1 MKKILIIFFIFSI
14 STLFSNSNDGTGM
27 IEVDI
32 GRNYPTGVFDKYT
45 DDGTSLKFSYSKSF
59 KDNHLFKWQ
68 AGFQYISFR
77 TDRYTD
83 QFLMNSGLEG
93 PPVNVTNSEDGYIG
107 NAGVRFTAQRGLS
120 NKGLFRPYVGI
131 SVGFAA
137 FRETTRWEWDSGY
150 WGNND
155 CESDGFINIILS
167 LLTQDF
173 DLCDDNDGMHRVD
186 DSRTEPVFTLDL
198 GTNIFFNTIHN
209 VGLDIGVRYNM
220 VTGLKKPQTVY
231 DYSNNVHEYITKG
244 LQADY
249 YTLYIGVSVAMNSPN
264 KKSRNKPVGMDI

>member
-1 MKKILIIFFIFSI
+1 MKKILLIFLALAISIIFPS
-14 STLFSNSNDGTGM
+14 SNDGTGM

-32 GRNYPTGVFDKYT
+32 GRNYPTGIFDKYT
-45 DDGTSLKFSYSKSF
+45 DDGTSLRFSYSKSF
-59 KDNHLFKWQ
+59 KDNYLFKWQ

-83 QFLMNSGLEG
+83 QFVMGSGNEG

-107 NAGVRFTAQRGLS
+107 NAGFRFTAQKGLS
-120 NKGLFRPYVGI
+120 NKGLFRPYIGA

-137 FRETTRWEWDSGY
+137 FRETTRWKWDSGY
-150 WGNND
+150 WSNND
-155 CESDGFINIILS
+155 CVNPGFVNIILS
-167 LLTQDF
+167 ILTEDF
-173 DLCDDNDGMHRVD
+173 NLCDDNDGMHRVN

-198 GTNIFFNTIHN
+198 GTNIFFNTSHN

-220 VTGLKKPQTVY
+220 ITGLKKPQTVY
-231 DYSNNVHEYITKG
+231 DYTNNAHEYITKK

-249 YTLYIGVSVAMNSPN
+249 YTLYIGVSIAMNSE
-264 KKSRNKPVGMDI
+264 KKETKEEPIRF